1 MEKNV
6 NKSFHKKSKNHNHGF
21 TLIELLISFSII
33 MLLILGGAQLILHS
47 ILVKR
52 QSDYSVKSAELASS
66 KLEYF
71 KSLPFESEEL
81 NEGFKRESFKVDTSL
96 GSYQR
101 EWRIQNISPDMKEIE
116 MECFSEN
123 CPQKKIRLVL
133 FLSRTLG
140 F

>member
-6 NKSFHKKSKNHNHGF
+6 NKFLHKKLKKNRQGF

-33 MLLILGGAQLILHS
+33 MLLILGMAQLTFYS

-52 QSDYSVKSAELASS
+52 RSDYGLKSAELASS

-71 KSLPFESEEL
+71 KSIPFESIEL
-81 NEGFKRESFKVDTSL
+81 NENSKREILKRKSFN

-101 EWRIQNISPDMKEIE
+101 EWEIQDISPALKKIE

-133 FLSRTLG
+133 FLSRELG

>member
-1 MEKNV
+1 MEKNI
-6 NKSFHKKSKNHNHGF
+6 NKPFYLKSQKNRPGF

-33 MLLILGGAQLILHS
+33 MLLILGGTQLTLYS
-47 ILVKR
+47 ILSKR
-52 QSDYSVKSAELASS
+52 RSDYSLKSAELASS

-81 NEGFKRESFKVDTSL
+81 SKGFKREFLTGRSL
-96 GSYQR
+96 PGSCRR
-101 EWRIQNISPDMKEIE
+101 EWRIQDVSSEMKKIE
-116 MECFSEN
+116 MECFFEN

-133 FLSRTLG
+133 FLSRELG